1 MSIRKL
7 RASARSLGTRLVR
20 TRRGI
25 ALLTVMLVAIVGGVI
40 ALASAMMVMGGT
52 LVQAS
57 SDRAAAVDDAALSGL
72 EEARNRL
79 NAKLDSIP
87 TLGYRAIES
96 GAAIANSNGI
106 TRSTWVSRIGNSDSL
121 ANAGEFGVQGEIVS
135 QAIDASGNVAIRRS
149 LVSQQSFAKY
159 AYFADQ
165 SKLWNG
171 SILWFANGWT
181 AQGPLHSNDSLYIY
195 SGTYPQAIF
204 KDVVTTAKG
213 VYNKPGGQFN
223 KGPAQEFVAP
233 IALPGTADLNIL
245 KSIAT
250 KAGYVFTPT
259 VTTGDSALVTMRIE
273 FVAID
278 VDGDGNTTGPD
289 DGYFRVYQVRAA
301 SPSGMEYAMART
313 PAPPASA
320 PTPGGVAGKDSI
332 LYSYNC
338 GVTTVVGGVTRVATT
353 FAAIPVVTAGSNY
366 RLKMTTKQAAYDN
379 VNAKCFLGG
388 DPRLNATGLFVAST
402 TSGDWKVRTSGTVP
416 AIVSARPDGAY
427 LWPLS
432 ARYNPN
438 FRGVI
443 FAEGRVGIS
452 GVVRGRVTIASRNNM
467 VVLHDLQ
474 QSVNPGTTSGSCKP
488 DDDIVGLFSGENVL
502 WADNML
508 NAPQQRRD
516 NSNTGAAWLLPRK
529 DFNPSATTSDLV
541 VHATALALLSI
552 GTERPNPPAG
562 LATAS
567 WVNRGFVRQVGG
579 RIQSRSGQGGTLSGT
594 AMHGYVSDISFNKCA
609 LSYPPP
615 YFPTTG
621 RWSLSQFY
629 EINPQNFTAAGWFGG
644 N

>member
-1 MSIRKL
+1 MSIRIP
-7 RASARSLGTRLVR
+7 RASARSSGSQLVR

-87 TLGYRAIES
+87 TTGYRTVES
-96 GAAIANSNGI
+96 NVSIANTNGVKR
-106 TRSTWVSRIGNSDSL
+106 TTWVARIGNADSL

-135 QAIDASGNVAIRRS
+135 QAVDASGNVAIRRS

-159 AYFADQ
+159 AYFTDQ
-165 SKLWNG
+165 SKLWDG

-181 AQGPLHSNDSLYIY
+181 AQGPLHSNDSLYIF
-195 SGTYPQAIF
+195 SGTPPQAIF

-233 IALPGTADLNIL
+233 IALPSTADLNIL
-245 KSIAT
+245 KTIAA

-259 VTTGDSALVTMRIE
+259 VVSGDSALVTMRIE

-301 SPSGMEYAMART
+301 SAYGMGYAMART
-313 PAPPASA
+313 PAPPGSA
-320 PTPGGVAGKDSI
+320 PTPGGGAGGDST
-332 LYSYNC
+332 LFSYNC
-338 GVTTVVGGVTRVATT
+338 GVTSVVAGRTAVAAT
-353 FAAIPVVTAGSNY
+353 FAAIPVVAAGANY
-366 RLKMTTKQAAYDN
+366 RAKMLNKQNAYDN

-388 DPRLNATGLFVAST
+388 DERLKATGLFTAT
-402 TSGDWKVRTSGTVP
+402 DAAGDWLVRSSGSVP
-416 AIVSARPDGAY
+416 AAVSARLDGAY

-443 FAEGRVGIS
+443 FVEGRAGIS
-452 GVVRGRVTIASRNNM
+452 GVVRGRVTIASRNNT

-488 DDDIVGLFSGENVL
+488 DDDIVGVFSGENVL

-516 NSNTGAAWLLPRK
+516 NSTTGAAWLLPRK

-541 VHATALALLSI
+541 VHATALALKSI
-552 GTERPNPPAG
+552 GTERPSPPAG
-562 LATAS
+562 LATTN

-579 RIQSRSGQGGTLSGT
+579 RIQSRAGQGGTISGT
-594 AMHGYVSDISFNKCA
+594 ALHGYTSDISFNKCA
-609 LSYPPP
+609 LNYPPP

-629 EINPQNFTAAGWFGG
+629 EINPQNFNAATWFSY
-644 N
+644 

>member
-1 MSIRKL
+1 
-7 RASARSLGTRLVR
+7 
-20 TRRGI
+20 
-25 ALLTVMLVAIVGGVI
+25 MLVAIVGAVI

-72 EEARNRL
+72 EEARNLL

-87 TLGYRAIES
+87 TIGYRTIES
-96 GAAIANSNGI
+96 NVSIANTNGI
-106 TRSTWVSRIGNSDSL
+106 KRSTWVARIGNADSL

-135 QAIDASGNVAIRRS
+135 QAIDASGNSAVRRS

-159 AYFADQ
+159 AYFTNQ

-195 SGTYPQAIF
+195 NGSYPQAIF
-204 KDVVTTAKG
+204 KDVVSTAKG
-213 VYNKPGGQFN
+213 VYNKPDGQFD

-233 IALPGTADLNIL
+233 ISLPSTADLNIL
-245 KSIAT
+245 KTIAA

-259 VTTGDSALVTMRIE
+259 VVTGDSALVTMRIE

-301 SPSGMEYAMART
+301 SAYGMGYAMART

-320 PTPGGVAGKDSI
+320 PTPGGVAGKDSL

-338 GVTTVVGGVTRVATT
+338 GVTATVGALTTMPLT
-353 FAAIPVVTAGSNY
+353 FAAIPVVAAGANY
-366 RLKMTTKQAAYDN
+366 RLKMINKQNAYN
-379 VNAKCFLGG
+379 NANAKCFLGG
-388 DPRLNATGLFVAST
+388 DPRLRATGLFANT
-402 TSGDWKVRTSGTVP
+402 DAAGDWLPRTSGSVP
-416 AIVSARPDGAY
+416 AAVSARLDGAY

-432 ARYNPN
+432 AKYNPN

-452 GVVRGRVTIASRNNM
+452 GVVRGRVTIASRDNM
-467 VVLHDLQ
+467 ILLHDLVQ
-474 QSVNPGTTSGSCKP
+474 ATNPGTTSGSCKP

-529 DFNPSATTSDLV
+529 DFNPSATTSDLM
-541 VHATALALLSI
+541 VHATALALESI
-552 GTERPNPPAG
+552 GTERASPPAG
-562 LATAS
+562 LAS
-567 WVNRGFVRQVGG
+567 NFWVNRGFVRQVGG
-579 RIQSRSGQGGTLSGT
+579 RIQSRAGQGGTISGT
-594 AMHGYVSDISFNKCA
+594 ALHGYVSDISFNRCA
-609 LSYPPP
+609 LTYPPP

-629 EINPQNFTAAGWFGG
+629 EINPQNFTAASWFAY
-644 N
+644 